1 MAPAQEVSDH
11 YQLSRAYLET
21 ASDSLAKGRLEPALF
36 NGYHALELACKAA
49 ILAEAAQAPRTHH
62 VGGTFG
68 RLFRGRVR
76 AEDVRRINEILAK
89 YNLPRYPG
97 TPPWN
102 PKAAARDLAFIR
114 YMIEDVVPKLLPSKG
129 RR

>member
-49 ILAEAAQAPRTHH
+49 ILAEAGAKRGIHGPRHN
-62 VGGTFG
+62 VKI
-68 RLFRGRVR
+68 
-76 AEDVRRINEILAK
+76 RREH
-89 YNLPRYPG
+89 Y
-97 TPPWN
+97 
-102 PKAAARDLAFIR
+102 
-114 YMIEDVVPKLLPSKG
+114 
-129 RR
+129 